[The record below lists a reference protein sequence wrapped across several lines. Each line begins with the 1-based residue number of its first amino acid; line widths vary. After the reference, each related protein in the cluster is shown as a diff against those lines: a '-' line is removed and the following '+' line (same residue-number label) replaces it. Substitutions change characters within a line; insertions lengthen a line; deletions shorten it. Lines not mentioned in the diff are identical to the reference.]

1 MNTNYIKGLVENSVT
16 FVIRNIIFGHEPKP
30 LENLQTAI
38 ARANAGDSEMC
49 YSLAMYF
56 LGHEEK
62 AENGSWN
69 VIKRDI
75 DEAVKWAEK
84 CAALGNSN
92 GFAFLGDLCNTEEAA
107 LSKYKDSSKA
117 IEFYRKGSDM
127 EHLYCSYKLADLLS
141 DDRLLCN
148 DKLISKRDFYEIS
161 KERNREA
168 LTLYRKIYDIIV
180 NDYYRKSIAAKMASC
195 YTALADLEE
204 ALEWYKR
211 ADVSEFKE
219 EIRAL
224 NTILKLR
231 LRIKD
236 CEAKYQQKPSLARAR
251 SIADAYWRLS
261 SEGRYWLEEDEF
273 LDVSRKA
280 IQWMNTRRKY
290 LDEEIKFVDKRVS
303 VLEDEISFRKA
314 IKE

>member
-1 MNTNYIKGLVENSVT
+1 MNTEETS
-16 FVIRNIIFGHEPKP
+16 IIFGHEPKP

-38 ARANAGDSEMC
+38 TRANAGDSEMC

-92 GFAFLGDLCNTEEAA
+92 GFAFLGYLCSSEEAA
-107 LSKYKDSSKA
+107 LSKYRDYAKA

-127 EHLYCSYKLADLLS
+127 ENLYCSYKLANLLS
-141 DDRLLCN
+141 DSRVLCN
-148 DKLISKRDFYEIS
+148 DNLISERDFYKIS

-168 LTLYRKIYDIIV
+168 LILYRMIYDIIV
-180 NDYYRKSIAAKMASC
+180 NDYYRKMIAAKMASC
-195 YTALADLEE
+195 YAALADLEE
-204 ALEWYKR
+204 ALEWYKK

-219 EIRAL
+219 EI
-224 NTILKLR
+224 
-231 LRIKD
+231 
-236 CEAKYQQKPSLARAR
+236 
-251 SIADAYWRLS
+251 
-261 SEGRYWLEEDEF
+261 SELTE
-273 LDVSRKA
+273 
-280 IQWMNTRRKY
+280 
-290 LDEEIKFVDKRVS
+290 FVDRRIS
-303 VLEDEISFRKA
+303 VFEAEISFRKA
-314 IKE
+314 IKKRKS